1 MNYLFRSFKMQQI
14 SIFLKMHFATLLIAL
29 SAIITLAPANLY
41 AQKQGEAIT
50 LNFVNAEIEAVSRT
64 MAVITGR
71 NLVVDPRV
79 KGTMNLSSEKALSP
93 LAAFNQFVTTLRLQ
107 GVVVVESQGIYKV
120 VPEADA
126 KLITSVVSAG
136 GAPAKAGN
144 NQIVTQIFNL
154 NYDSAA
160 NLLPILRPLISP
172 NNTINVNPGN
182 NSLIITDYADNLQR
196 IARIIAASD
205 LPTATDVEIIP
216 LKNTLASDLA
226 PLVLRLVDSGS
237 STLAAFNAGTG
248 QSDTSVRTT
257 VISEPKSNS
266 LIVRSSNSAR
276 MSLVKSLISKMDQ
289 KNTLSDTGNVHVV
302 FLKNADASKLAVTLR
317 AAISTSAQG
326 ATTAAPAAAQQG
338 ATQPNPQQRQLVDK
352 FNLML
357 PPTRSSSLRRIRNID
372 NYARSLIS

>member
-1 MNYLFRSFKMQQI
+1 MDYLIRNFRNFKSRYTI
-14 SIFLKMHFATLLIAL
+14 VTLKTYFATFLVAV

-50 LNFVNAEIEAVSRT
+50 LNFVNAEIEAVART
-64 MAVITGR
+64 MGVITGR
-71 NLVVDPRV
+71 NVVVDPRV
-79 KGTMNLSSEKALSP
+79 KGTMNLSSEKPLSP
-93 LAAFNQFVTTLRLQ
+93 LAAYNQFVTTLRLQ

-126 KLITSVVSAG
+126 KLITNVVSAG

-172 NNTINVNPGN
+172 NNTISVNPGN

-216 LKNTLASDLA
+216 LQNTLASDLA
-226 PLVLRLVDSGS
+226 PLVLRLVDSGTTT
-237 STLAAFNAGTG
+237 TLAAFNAG
-248 QSDTSVRTT
+248 S
-257 VISEPKSNS
+257 
-266 LIVRSSNSAR
+266 
-276 MSLVKSLISKMDQ
+276 
-289 KNTLSDTGNVHVV
+289 
-302 FLKNADASKLAVTLR
+302 
-317 AAISTSAQG
+317 
-326 ATTAAPAAAQQG
+326 
-338 ATQPNPQQRQLVDK
+338 
-352 FNLML
+352 
-357 PPTRSSSLRRIRNID
+357 
-372 NYARSLIS
+372 